1 MIKILKILV
10 WLKVI
15 GQRMKNIKKH
25 IKQNKTTDTKELKV
39 GSIKD
44 SFLKADISTLG
55 TKVVI
60 SIDGFINEFEALLWA
75 KTQTEIWL
83 KAKETDD
90 LIKDFNTRTLH

>member
-1 MIKILKILV
+1 M
-10 WLKVI
+10 
-15 GQRMKNIKKH
+15 QRMKNIKKH
-25 IKQNKTTDTKELKV
+25 IKQNKTTATKELKV

-75 KTQTEIWL
+75 KTQTELWL
-83 KAKETDD
+83 KAKESDD

>member
-1 MIKILKILV
+1 M

-25 IKQNKTTDTKELKV
+25 IKQNKTTATEELKV

-44 SFLKADISTLG
+44 SFLKADISTIG

-60 SIDGFINEFEALLWA
+60 SIDGFINEFEALLLA
-75 KTQTEIWL
+75 KNQT
-83 KAKETDD
+83 
-90 LIKDFNTRTLH
+90 

>member
-1 MIKILKILV
+1 M

-25 IKQNKTTDTKELKV
+25 IKQNKRTDTKELKV

-60 SIDGFINEFEALLWA
+60 SIDGFMNEFEALLWA

-83 KAKETDD
+83 NAKELHDSA
-90 LIKDFNTRTLH
+90 KDFDTRTLH